1 VATVAE
7 KVTKRQLQL
16 VADGTMVQGVLCV
29 PTEVELLAN
38 EPGDSRYR
46 IRIVVAEGRNREVRE
61 LVANAGLEMLGLK
74 RVRVGGLSLSR
85 KLGPGK
91 FEVLTEAQVNK
102 VLEAQT

>member
-1 VATVAE
+1 MATVAE

-46 IRIVVAEGRNREVRE
+46 IRIVVSFVF
-61 LVANAGLEMLGLK
+61 GLP
-74 RVRVGGLSLSR
+74 VSSV
-85 KLGPGK
+85 
-91 FEVLTEAQVNK
+91 
-102 VLEAQT
+102 